1 MLTCFFRFQ
10 TAAHSGETTSA
21 TFFVT
26 MYLKLN
32 CSGETTYYNVNEYT
46 VYDYNFVLTPAH

>member
-1 MLTCFFRFQ
+1 MLTCFFPLQ

-21 TFFVT
+21 TFFIT

-32 CSGETTYYNVNEYT
+32 CFGETTYYNVNEYT
-46 VYDYNFVLTPAH
+46 VY